1 MNPIIYIFVF
11 VTRLQALNLGNRKFI
26 IMETEKK
33 EVVICLGSS
42 CFARGNKQLVKI
54 VNDYL
59 RDRNLLNEVRFHG
72 ERCFGQC
79 AVGPSLKLGGI
90 LKEKLDE
97 DSVIEVMDE
106 FFETIGK

>member
-1 MNPIIYIFVF
+1 MD
-11 VTRLQALNLGNRKFI
+11 VT
-26 IMETEKK
+26 KK

-59 RDRNLLNEVRFHG
+59 RDRNLLSEVRFRG

-79 AVGPSLKLGGI
+79 ASGPSLKLDGI
-90 LKEKLDE
+90 LKENLDE
-97 DSVIEVMDE
+97 ESVIAILDE
-106 FFETIGK
+106 FFETVRK

>member
-1 MNPIIYIFVF
+1 
-11 VTRLQALNLGNRKFI
+11 
-26 IMETEKK
+26 MEIKKK

-42 CFARGNKQLVKI
+42 CFARGNKHLVKV

-79 AVGPSLKLGGI
+79 AVGPSI
-90 LKEKLDE
+90 KLDSNLAE
-97 DSVIEVMDE
+97 RLDEESVVALLDD
-106 FFETIGK
+106 FFESVEK

>member
-1 MNPIIYIFVF
+1 
-11 VTRLQALNLGNRKFI
+11 
-26 IMETEKK
+26 MEIKKK

-59 RDRNLLNEVRFHG
+59 RDRNLLNVIRFHG
-72 ERCFGQC
+72 ERCFGDC
-79 AVGPSLKLGGI
+79 AVGPSLKLDGI

-97 DSVIEVMDE
+97 DSIIAALDD
-106 FFETIGK
+106 FFEKLEK

>member
-1 MNPIIYIFVF
+1 
-11 VTRLQALNLGNRKFI
+11 
-26 IMETEKK
+26 MEIKKK

-79 AVGPSLKLGGI
+79 AVGPSLKLDGKI
-90 LKEKLDE
+90 KERLDE
-97 DSVIEVMDE
+97 ETVIAVLDE
-106 FFETIGK
+106 FFETVEK

>member
-1 MNPIIYIFVF
+1 
-11 VTRLQALNLGNRKFI
+11 
-26 IMETEKK
+26 MEIKKK

-59 RDRNLLNEVRFHG
+59 HDRNLLNDVRFHG

-79 AVGPSLKLGGI
+79 AAGPSLKLEGKLI
-90 LKEKLDE
+90 ERLDE
-97 DSVIEVMDE
+97 ESVVALLDE
-106 FFETIGK
+106 FFETVQKY

>member
-1 MNPIIYIFVF
+1 MEII
-11 VTRLQALNLGNRKFI
+11 
-26 IMETEKK
+26 KK

-72 ERCFGQC
+72 QRCFGHC
-79 AVGPSLKLGGI
+79 AVGPSLKLDG
-90 LKEKLDE
+90 KLLERQDE
-97 DSVIEVMDE
+97 DTVIALLDE
-106 FFETIGK
+106 FFENV

>member
-1 MNPIIYIFVF
+1 MEII
-11 VTRLQALNLGNRKFI
+11 
-26 IMETEKK
+26 KK

-72 ERCFGQC
+72 QRCFGHC
-79 AVGPSLKLGGI
+79 AVGPSLKLDGK
-90 LKEKLDE
+90 LLEKQDE
-97 DSVIEVMDE
+97 DTVIALLDE
-106 FFETIGK
+106 FFENV

>member
-1 MNPIIYIFVF
+1 
-11 VTRLQALNLGNRKFI
+11 
-26 IMETEKK
+26 MEIKKK

-59 RDRNLLNEVRFHG
+59 RDRNLLNDVRFHG

-79 AVGPSLKLGGI
+79 SVGPSLKLEGKLI
-90 LKEKLDE
+90 ERLDE
-97 DSVIEVMDE
+97 ESVVALLDN
-106 FFETIGK
+106 FFETVEK

>member
-1 MNPIIYIFVF
+1 MHHNFKTMEII
-11 VTRLQALNLGNRKFI
+11 
-26 IMETEKK
+26 KK

-79 AVGPSLKLGGI
+79 SLGPSLKLDGI
-90 LKEKLDE
+90 LKERLDE
-97 DSVIEVMDE
+97 DTVVDVLDE
-106 FFETIGK
+106 FFESIGM

>member
-1 MNPIIYIFVF
+1 
-11 VTRLQALNLGNRKFI
+11 
-26 IMETEKK
+26 MEISKK

-79 AVGPSLKLGGI
+79 AVGPSLKLNGI
-90 LKEKLDE
+90 LKERLDE
-97 DSVIEVMDE
+97 DSVIEALDE
-106 FFETIGK
+106 FFETIEK

>member
-1 MNPIIYIFVF
+1 
-11 VTRLQALNLGNRKFI
+11 
-26 IMETEKK
+26 MEPNKKK

-59 RDRNLLNEVRFHG
+59 RDRNLLNEVLFHG

-79 AVGPSLKLGGI
+79 AIGPSLKLDGVI
-90 LKEKLDE
+90 KERLDE
-97 DSVIEVMDE
+97 ESIIAILDD
-106 FFETIGK
+106 FFESVEL

>member
-1 MNPIIYIFVF
+1 
-11 VTRLQALNLGNRKFI
+11 
-26 IMETEKK
+26 METTKK

-79 AVGPSLKLGGI
+79 AIGPSLKLDGVI
-90 LKEKLDE
+90 KEKLDE
-97 DSVIEVMDE
+97 ESIINVLDA
-106 FFETIGK
+106 FFESVENKQL

>member
-1 MNPIIYIFVF
+1 
-11 VTRLQALNLGNRKFI
+11 
-26 IMETEKK
+26 MEIKK
-33 EVVICLGSS
+33 NEVVICLGSS

-79 AVGPSLKLGGI
+79 AVGPSLKLDGI
-90 LKEKLDE
+90 LKKRLDE
-97 DSVIEVMDE
+97 DSVLAVLEE
-106 FFETIGK
+106 FFESVEK

>member
-1 MNPIIYIFVF
+1 
-11 VTRLQALNLGNRKFI
+11 
-26 IMETEKK
+26 MEIKNK

-79 AVGPSLKLGGI
+79 AVGPSLKLNRVI
-90 LKEKLDE
+90 KERLDE
-97 DSVIEVMDE
+97 ETVIAVLDE
-106 FFETIGK
+106 FFESVEK

>member
-1 MNPIIYIFVF
+1 
-11 VTRLQALNLGNRKFI
+11 
-26 IMETEKK
+26 MEFNKK

-59 RDRNLLNEVRFHG
+59 RERNLLNDVRFHG

-79 AVGPSLKLGGI
+79 AVGPSLKLDG
-90 LKEKLDE
+90 KLIERQDE
-97 DSVIEVMDE
+97 DSVIALLDE
-106 FFETIGK
+106 FFETIER